1 MEDSINTNVDAEKI
15 QKDKLKEITD
25 KLETGI
31 KELYDSEK
39 YVTWLNTMSKFH
51 QYSLNNTI
59 LIAMQHPGAT
69 MVAGFTQWQKDFE
82 RHVKKGSKAIRIL
95 AWNPYKEKIEKDFRS
110 RTPRA

>member
-51 QYSLNNTI
+51 QYS
-59 LIAMQHPGAT
+59 
-69 MVAGFTQWQKDFE
+69 
-82 RHVKKGSKAIRIL
+82 
-95 AWNPYKEKIEKDFRS
+95 
-110 RTPRA
+110 